1 MKPTELQKK
10 ICDLIISQ
18 AEFWKVTN
26 DINSP
31 THYCDIGEEILRDFD
46 ELSDSQKDI
55 LEDRLIDLLIFVRS
69 FKNEQERRNTP

>member
-18 AEFWKVTN
+18 AKFWKVTN

-31 THYCDIGEEILRDFD
+31 THYCDIREEILKDFD
-46 ELSDSQKDI
+46 ELDGFQRDI
-55 LEDRLIDLLIFVRS
+55 LGDQLMHLLIFIKN
-69 FKNEQERRNTP
+69 FKNE